1 MLRTISI
8 LLTFLLAIF
17 FLPQT
22 ALSQQKDNIRALDT
36 LSELKIYFDIK
47 ADSAAKLEKRLLWIM
62 DTYNQVNQKNVKAT
76 FIIGI
81 RSKASFFIT
90 RGDEYIDEEDILTT
104 GKIEKWL
111 KHFVKLGIPI
121 EQCGISAKLL
131 DIDPQDFLPEITVVK
146 NSYISI
152 AGYQNRGYAYVPM

>member
-22 ALSQQKDNIRALDT
+22 ALSQQKDDVRALDT
-36 LSELKIYFDIK
+36 LSELKVYFDIK
-47 ADSAAKLEKRLLWIM
+47 ADSAAKLEKRLIWIQ
-62 DTYNQVNQKNVKAT
+62 DTYTQASQENVKAT

-90 RGDEYIDEEDILTT
+90 RGDEYIDEEDIPTT
-104 GKIEKWL
+104 RKIEKWL
-111 KHFVKLGIPI
+111 KHFVKQGISI
-121 EQCGISAKLL
+121 EQCGISARLL

>member
-1 MLRTISI
+1 MLRIISI
-8 LLTFLLAIF
+8 SATFFLALF
-17 FLPQT
+17 FLPQ
-22 ALSQQKDNIRALDT
+22 AAFSQQGNDLRALDT
-36 LSELKIYFDIK
+36 LSELKVYFDIK
-47 ADSAAKLEKRLLWIM
+47 ADSAAKLEKRLIWIN
-62 DTYNQVNQKNVKAT
+62 DTYEQVTQKNIKAT

-90 RGDEYIDEEDILTT
+90 KGDDYIDEEDIVFT

-111 KHFVKLGIPI
+111 KHFVKQGIPI
-121 EQCGISAKLL
+121 EQCGISAKLF
-131 DIDPQDFLPEITVVK
+131 DIDSEDFFPEVTFVK

>member
-1 MLRTISI
+1 MLRTILI

-22 ALSQQKDNIRALDT
+22 ALSQQKDDIRALDT
-36 LSELKIYFDIK
+36 LSELKAYFDIK
-47 ADSAAKLEKRLLWIM
+47 ADSAAKLEKRLLWIK
-62 DTYNQVNQKNVKAT
+62 DTYKQVNEKNVKAT

-81 RSKASFFIT
+81 RSKASFFVT
-90 RGDEYIDEEDILTT
+90 KGDEYIDEEDILTT
-104 GKIEKWL
+104 GKIEKLL
-111 KHFVKLGIPI
+111 KHFVKQKVPI
-121 EQCGISAKLL
+121 EQCGISAQLL
-131 DIDPQDFLPEITVVK
+131 DIDSQDFLPEINVVK